1 MTTAQSQN
9 SDLELLKLKAKNI
22 DLVQIEPI
30 LEYAASQIEVEIRK
44 LRANLSK
51 ISDVSLR
58 HEYLARIDSLQV
70 VKSKFS
76 LSELAQ
82 QIGKLEN
89 QEEQK
94 LNVY

>member
-1 MTTAQSQN
+1 
-9 SDLELLKLKAKNI
+9 

>member
-89 QEEQK
+89 QEEQQ

>member
-1 MTTAQSQN
+1 MTTAHNHNLGLQ
-9 SDLELLKLKAKNI
+9 LAKLKGKNI
-22 DLVQIEPI
+22 DLMQIEPL
-30 LEYAASQIEVEIRK
+30 LEYAISLLEVEIRN
-44 LRANLSK
+44 LRASLSK
-51 ISDVSLR
+51 IAEVSLR

-76 LSELAQ
+76 LSELVQ
-82 QIGKLEN
+82 QIGKLDN

>member
-1 MTTAQSQN
+1 MTTAHN
-9 SDLELLKLKAKNI
+9 HNLDLQLAKLKGQNI
-22 DLVQIEPI
+22 DLMQIEPI
-30 LEYAASQIEVEIRK
+30 LEYAISLLEVEIRN
-44 LRANLSK
+44 LRASLSK
-51 ISDVSLR
+51 IAEVSLR

-82 QIGKLEN
+82 QIGKLDN